1 MNHLFRIR
9 ISLQV
14 SQKYR
19 ILLHKLVGRLQNVQ
33 ISRRLQM
40 RRERRQSQTQD
51 AVSLARRFDLIRVAC
66 QNAFEFGRVT
76 VGRPEEVHT
85 VQYQL
90 ATIIQIKLNQPTKII
105 CTVQQRVKIKRERVI
120 LLAQL
125 RLGIEG
131 FITPASLCK

>member
-1 MNHLFRIR
+1 M
-9 ISLQV
+9 
-14 SQKYR
+14 
-19 ILLHKLVGRLQNVQ
+19 
-33 ISRRLQM
+33 
-40 RRERRQSQTQD
+40 
-51 AVSLARRFDLIRVAC
+51 
-66 QNAFEFGRVT
+66 T

-90 ATIIQIKLNQPTKII
+90 TTIIQIKLNQPTKII

>member
-1 MNHLFRIR
+1 MIR
-9 ISLQV
+9 ITC
-14 SQKYR
+14 
-19 ILLHKLVGRLQNVQ
+19 QNTLEFWRV
-33 ISRRLQM
+33 
-40 RRERRQSQTQD
+40 
-51 AVSLARRFDLIRVAC
+51 AVS
-66 QNAFEFGRVT
+66 
-76 VGRPEEVHT
+76 RPEEIHT

-120 LLAQL
+120 LLTQP